1 MDNPTN
7 ELIDALVRLAIV
19 LMPILGTIL
28 LAFLTPYVNAL
39 RNKAKASLGE
49 SQVYLLEQFAH
60 NFILAAA
67 QTAGLGTN
75 AERKEYAFRLLRE
88 AADTYNIPL
97 SDAQLDALIESA
109 FRSLKNGGKVT

>member
-1 MDNPTN
+1 MDNPTS
-7 ELIDALVRLAIV
+7 ELLEVLVQLAIV

-39 RNKAKASLGE
+39 RSKAKINLGE
-49 SQVYLLEQFAH
+49 SHVYMLESFAH

-67 QTAGLGTN
+67 QTVGLDTN
-75 AERKEYAFRLLRE
+75 AARKAYAFQLLRE
-88 AADTYNIPL
+88 TADTYNIPL

-109 FRSLKNGGKVT
+109 FRSLKNSGKVT